1 MRHLQIVSCQLAKCS
16 GERKTFPLPTH
27 KQRVAMDECAKIC
40 FKLCPFTD
48 RLTSTQY
55 IEKRGSSFQYKE
67 EVPRVTDETNVL
79 SNSVGDNEHRQCTS
93 TSRRRPTH
101 ALVHD
106 VKRRQLISRESRRM
120 VSLLLNFLKKCKKF
134 WRLKPSLRA
143 EFFGFG

>member
-48 RLTSTQY
+48 RLTSTKY
-55 IEKRGSSFQYKE
+55 IQKRGSSFQYKE

-106 VKRRQLISRESRRM
+106 VKRESRRM
-120 VSLLLNFLKKCKKF
+120 VSLLLNFLRNLKKVLEVKAI
-134 WRLKPSLRA
+134 LTS
-143 EFFGFG
+143 